1 MDQEQ
6 LSKLLDK
13 YQAGTCT
20 PEEEEQVL
28 NWLNS
33 RNTDQGEWHNMTAT
47 AQQAYLDALYKD
59 VRQSIKIPAR
69 RQPLRMILR
78 VAAIA
83 VVVLGAALM
92 YILMNRPE
100 QMETIESLAGTK
112 RIQLPDGSVV
122 VLNAASKLHY
132 MADWETRE
140 VILEGEAF
148 FDVKA
153 SSELPF
159 VITSGEVR
167 TRVLGT
173 SFNIQAY
180 PKDGKISVGV
190 ITGKVEMSK
199 AAEKIILEKGEAGVF
214 DKQQG
219 KLSHGVFQKEPE
231 AWVKGEL
238 NFFHMPLSEVTVV
251 LQRHYDVSIEISN
264 NSSKQC
270 EITGRFH
277 VNQTIDEVL
286 QLICKT
292 IDATYKADGKRVI
305 IHAENGCHH

>member
-13 YQAGTCT
+13 YQAGACT

-69 RQPLRMILR
+69 RQPLRIILR

-83 VVVLGAALM
+83 VVVLGAALI

-122 VLNAASKLHY
+122 VLNAASKLQY

-190 ITGKVEMSK
+190 ISGKVEMSK

-214 DKQQG
+214 DKQRG
-219 KLSHGVFQKEPE
+219 KLSHAVFQKEPE

-238 NFFHMPLSEVTVV
+238 NFFHMPLSEVVVV

-270 EITGRFH
+270 EITGKFH

>member
-20 PEEEEQVL
+20 PQEEEQVL

-33 RNTDQGEWHNMTAT
+33 RNSDQGEWHNMPAA

-59 VRQSIKIPAR
+59 VRQSIQTPVR
-69 RQPLRMILR
+69 RQPLRMFLR
-78 VAAIA
+78 VAAVAI
-83 VVVLGAALM
+83 VVLGATLI

-100 QMETIESLAGTK
+100 QMETVESLAGTK
-112 RIQLPDGSVV
+112 RVQLPDGTVV
-122 VLNAASKLHY
+122 VLNAASKLQY
-132 MADWETRE
+132 PADMQTRQ

-190 ITGKVEMSK
+190 ISGKVEMSK
-199 AAEKIILEKGEAGVF
+199 AAEKIILEKGEEGVF

-219 KLSHGVFQKEPE
+219 KLAHAVLQQEPE

-238 NFFHMPLSEVTVV
+238 NFFHMPLAQVAVV
-251 LQRHYDVSIEISN
+251 LQRHYDISIEISN

-270 EITGRFH
+270 EITGKFH
-277 VNQTIDEVL
+277 VNQTVDEVL

-292 IDATYKADGKRVI
+292 IDATYEADGKRVI

>member
-28 NWLNS
+28 DWLNS

-59 VRQSIKIPAR
+59 VRRSIKMPAR

-83 VVVLGAALM
+83 VVVLGAALI

-122 VLNAASKLHY
+122 VLNAASKLQY
-132 MADWETRE
+132 LADWATRE

-199 AAEKIILEKGEAGVF
+199 AGEKIILEKGEAGVF

-219 KLSHGVFQKEPE
+219 KLSHGVFQKEQE

-238 NFFHMPLSEVTVV
+238 NFFHMPLSEVAVV
-251 LQRHYDVSIEISN
+251 LERHYDISIEISN

-270 EITGRFH
+270 EITGKFH